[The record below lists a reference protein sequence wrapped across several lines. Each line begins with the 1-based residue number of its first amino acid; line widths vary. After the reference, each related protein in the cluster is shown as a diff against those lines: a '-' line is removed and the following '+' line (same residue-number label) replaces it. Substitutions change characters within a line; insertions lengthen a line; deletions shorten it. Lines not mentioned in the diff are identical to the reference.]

1 MVQLHITLSMVHME
15 EIKGW
20 VKMWAQPQL
29 TAWLGNG
36 DEHSVLAKHRS
47 VIPEADAG
55 LQGMELVTHL
65 KDDMSWGV
73 EAAGGAASQQ
83 EHFQLHHWQVIPG
96 AASFT
101 NNLCC
106 LCPEEYGQCGI
117 MSRSSRDGS
126 MPPVG
131 NRYQLIS
138 LRLFGAR
145 QAVALGTPGDV
156 FSSS

>member
-29 TAWLGNG
+29 TVWLGNG

-96 AASFT
+96 AAS
-101 NNLCC
+101 LHQQPM
-106 LCPEEYGQCGI
+106 LPL
-117 MSRSSRDGS
+117 SRRIWA
-126 MPPVG
+126 MWNHV
-131 NRYQLIS
+131 QI
-138 LRLFGAR
+138 
-145 QAVALGTPGDV
+145 
-156 FSSS
+156 